1 MSDTYLPLISFFAL
15 TIDAILAVIVV
26 VLSLIAM

>member
-15 TIDAILAVIVV
+15 TIDEILAVIVV
-26 VLSLIAM
+26 ILSLIAM